1 MSNDEVQYVSDVKC
15 IEDECCNDECC
26 KNCGYDSEELAENI
40 VFVCKIMAFCDKLR
54 VLHWA
59 ATNMSYHNALDDF
72 IKIVEKYKDDIAENI
87 QGLMNCQFSP
97 KDFTQITLPVE
108 NNPLCVTN
116 ELKQCL
122 QNFMDAHQDDEPYEG
137 CRNLTSGML
146 ENVYKYLYIFRICKD

>member
-1 MSNDEVQYVSDVKC
+1 MEINNKNFVEAPIPVIPKEVICQMTKTMDNDEVQYVSDIKC

-26 KNCGYDSEELAENI
+26 CNCGFDSEELAANI

-72 IKIVEKYKDDIAENI
+72 IGIVEKYKDAIAENI
-87 QGLMNCQFSP
+87 QGLMNCQFNP
-97 KDFTQITLPVE
+97 KDFTQINLPCDD
-108 NNPLCVTN
+108 NPLGVTN

-122 QNFMDAHQDDEPYEG
+122 QNFMDCH
-137 CRNLTSGML
+137 
-146 ENVYKYLYIFRICKD
+146 